1 VFETA
6 TVGTVFFGIQIS
18 RFVPDPDPASKI
30 SSGFEISMTDFVA
43 RTTSPMTSSRVF
55 GSSEISTPSM
65 TWEGWIKNLL
75 EREPRKH
82 QIKPLIFASQK
93 FGCYPKTI

>member
-18 RFVPDPDPASKI
+18 LFVPDPATKI

-65 TWEGWIKNLL
+65 TWKSWMKT
-75 EREPRKH
+75 
-82 QIKPLIFASQK
+82 LI
-93 FGCYPKTI
+93 GRRRD